1 MEKILIC
8 PTCQISIEVAEVN
21 CNKFVCGIYRDNGL
35 QINPHLSEKE
45 CEKIVN
51 EIYGCGSAL
60 TLHNGKLI
68 KTCWG

>member
-1 MEKILIC
+1 MEIYEC
-8 PTCQISIEVAEVN
+8 PQCGISIEITAVN

-45 CEKIVN
+45 CEKIVD
-51 EIYGCGSAL
+51 EIWGCGSAL

-68 KTCWG
+68 KTAWG